1 MPLAS
6 DAARLLAVVRE
17 VFRQRGDRWY
27 LFGAQAVVAHGFP
40 RTTGDVDVTVVP
52 ADGDAR
58 ALAAA
63 LVSAGLTLR
72 VSDLDDFV
80 DRTAVLP
87 FHHEPTGL
95 GLDVVL
101 GASGLERDCLD
112 RAVAVDIGDG
122 AVPVIRVEDLIVL
135 KVLSGRPK
143 DVEDV
148 RSILRRRRRTLD
160 LVHVRSLLAELEEA
174 LGQSDLVPALERLL
188 VEQERPGRDR
198 SRTARPRA

>member
-6 DAARLLAVVRE
+6 DAARLLALVRE
-17 VFRQRGDRWY
+17 VFLRRGDRWF

-52 ADGDAR
+52 ADGNPR

-72 VSDLDDFV
+72 VPDLDDFV
-80 DRTAVLP
+80 ERTAVLP
-87 FHHEPTGL
+87 FLHEPTGL

-101 GASGLERDCLD
+101 GASGLENDCID
-112 RAVAVDIGDG
+112 RAVPVDIGDG
-122 AVPVIRVEDLIVL
+122 TVPVIRVEDLMVL

-148 RSILRRRRRTLD
+148 RSILRRKGGTLD
-160 LVHVRSLLAELEEA
+160 LGHVRSLLAELEEA

-188 VEQERPGRDR
+188 AEESPGHARGR
-198 SRTARPRA
+198 AARPRA

>member
-1 MPLAS
+1 VPLTS

-17 VFRQRGDRWY
+17 VFRQRGDRWF

-52 ADGDAR
+52 ADGNPR

-72 VSDLDDFV
+72 VSDVDDFV
-80 DRTAVLP
+80 ERTAVLP
-87 FHHEPTGL
+87 FLHEPTGL

-101 GASGLERDCLD
+101 GASGLENDCID

-122 AVPVIRVEDLIVL
+122 TVPVIRVEDLVVL

-160 LVHVRSLLAELEEA
+160 LGQVRTLLGQLEEA
-174 LGQSDLVPALERLL
+174 LGQSDLVPELERLL
-188 VEQERPGRDR
+188 VEEERPRRARGP
-198 SRTARPRA
+198 TARPRG

>member
-1 MPLAS
+1 VPLTS
-6 DAARLLAVVRE
+6 DAARLLALVRE
-17 VFRQRGDRWY
+17 VFRKRGDRWF

-52 ADGDAR
+52 ADGDPR

-63 LVSAGLTLR
+63 LVSAGLKLR
-72 VSDLDDFV
+72 VSDPDDFIE
-80 DRTAVLP
+80 RTAVIP
-87 FHHEPTGL
+87 FLHEASGL

-101 GASGLERDCLD
+101 GASGLENDCID

-122 AVPVIRVEDLIVL
+122 TVPVIRVEDLVVL
-135 KVLSGRPK
+135 KILSGRPK

-160 LVHVRSLLAELEEA
+160 LAHIRSLLAQLEEA
-174 LGQSDLVPALERLL
+174 LGQSDLLPELERLL
-188 VEQERPGRDR
+188 SEEER
-198 SRTARPRA
+198 SRGVRGPKDPPQG

>member
-1 MPLAS
+1 MPLTS
-6 DAARLLAVVRE
+6 DAARLLALVRE
-17 VFRQRGDRWY
+17 VFHRRGDRWF

-40 RTTGDVDVTVVP
+40 RTTADVDVTVMP
-52 ADGDAR
+52 ADGNPR
-58 ALAAA
+58 ALATA
-63 LVSAGLTLR
+63 LVNAGLTLR

-87 FHHEPTGL
+87 FFHEPTGL

-101 GASGLERDCLD
+101 GASGLENDCIE

-122 AVPVIRVEDLIVL
+122 TVPVIRVEDLIVL

-148 RSILRRRRRTLD
+148 RSILRRQRRTLNLAD
-160 LVHVRSLLAELEEA
+160 LHSLLSQLEEA
-174 LGQSDLVPALERLL
+174 LGQSDLLRALEGLL
-188 VEQERPGRDR
+188 AEEEKSRGVRG
-198 SRTARPRA
+198 RTAPRHR

>member
-1 MPLAS
+1 MPLTS
-6 DAARLLAVVRE
+6 DAARLLALVRE
-17 VFRQRGDRWY
+17 VFRVRGDRWF

-52 ADGDAR
+52 ADGNPR

-80 DRTAVLP
+80 ERTAVIP
-87 FHHEPTGL
+87 FLHETTGL

-101 GASGLERDCLD
+101 GASGLENDCID

-122 AVPVIRVEDLIVL
+122 TVPVIRVEDLIVL
-135 KVLSGRPK
+135 KILSGRPK

-148 RSILRRRRRTLD
+148 RSILRRRHRTLD
-160 LVHVRSLLAELEEA
+160 LAHVRSLLVELEEA
-174 LGQSDLVPALERLL
+174 LGQSDLVPELEHLL
-188 VEQERPGRDR
+188 AQEERAPGVRG
-198 SRTARPRA
+198 RTAPTQE

>member
-1 MPLAS
+1 MPLTS
-6 DAARLLAVVRE
+6 DASRLLALVRE
-17 VFRQRGDRWY
+17 VFRLRGDRWF

-52 ADGDAR
+52 ADGDPR
-58 ALAAA
+58 ALAGA

-72 VSDLDDFV
+72 VSDLDDFIE
-80 DRTAVLP
+80 RTAVLP
-87 FHHEPTGL
+87 FLHEPTGL

-101 GASGLERDCLD
+101 GASGLENDCIG

-122 AVPVIRVEDLIVL
+122 TVPVIAVEDLVVL
-135 KVLSGRPK
+135 KILSGRPK

-160 LVHVRSLLAELEEA
+160 VAHVRALLAELEEA
-174 LGQSDLVPALERLL
+174 LAQSDLVPELDRLL
-188 VEQERPGRDR
+188 AQEER
-198 SRTARPRA
+198 SQGVHGPTAPRRK